1 MLAKQ
6 DNEVR
11 ILLPE
16 NNIKTRLCGL
26 WYWQF
31 SIMTNKEEIQE
42 PMSNQVWVKKQT
54 NDESQTFKVI

>member
-16 NNIKTRLCGL
+16 NNIKTHLCGL
-26 WYWQF
+26 WYWQL
-31 SIMTNKEEIQE
+31 SIMINKEEIHE